1 MRKSID
7 AMGSSSCHSPAHCFD
22 ESPAGYSWV
31 GCSPAEPTCASP
43 AESIMPNRR
52 SIEKRNDRNAPFHP
66 TPLTKNCK
74 GCPGTNCKGCLG
86 TGHGVGL
93 LGWSADRRGITVAQ
107 FRSRGAQRALREKGW
122 VGLSKMPHPHCR
134 RLEQSRRRSDNKNIF
149 MLVWDRR
156 SVMKTRR

>member
-7 AMGSSSCHSPAHCFD
+7 AMGSSSYHSPAHCFD

-86 TGHGVGL
+86 TGQWPRMQGRPPHFPASTVIRLRRSGFIGSFSHIAVFSPNQNYVREL
-93 LGWSADRRGITVAQ
+93 PYFETFTCSSTQRSSAT
-107 FRSRGAQRALREKGW
+107 S
-122 VGLSKMPHPHCR
+122 SSS
-134 RLEQSRRRSDNKNIF
+134 RLEYGPG
-149 MLVWDRR
+149 
-156 SVMKTRR
+156 

>member
-86 TGHGVGL
+86 TGQTPGLPGAPGLRQRGVDL
-93 LGWSADRRGITVAQ
+93 ILPLTQ
-107 FRSRGAQRALREKGW
+107 
-122 VGLSKMPHPHCR
+122 GLSSARKR
-134 RLEQSRRRSDNKNIF
+134 ASGTRLG
-149 MLVWDRR
+149 
-156 SVMKTRR
+156 

>member
-93 LGWSADRRGITVAQ
+93 LGW
-107 FRSRGAQRALREKGW
+107 RSER
-122 VGLSKMPHPHCR
+122 
-134 RLEQSRRRSDNKNIF
+134 SRRRSDIKKRIF
-149 MLVWDRR
+149 MHVWDRL
-156 SVMKTRR
+156 SVMQTLRYMPLGFPVPRPLCPPE

>member
-66 TPLTKNCK
+66 TPLT
-74 GCPGTNCKGCLG
+74 TNCKGCLG
-86 TGHGVGL
+86 TGQTPGL
-93 LGWSADRRGITVAQ
+93 LGTPALDSGPATVLRSSRLH
-107 FRSRGAQRALREKGW
+107 FRERAQRNLK
-122 VGLSKMPHPHCR
+122 
-134 RLEQSRRRSDNKNIF
+134 
-149 MLVWDRR
+149 
-156 SVMKTRR
+156 

>member
-1 MRKSID
+1 MGLPWQWSTLGQHRTTD
-7 AMGSSSCHSPAHCFD
+7 AERLRFPCLIAGQRLSFSGHEEIYRCNGSSSCHSPAHCFD

-86 TGHGVGL
+86 TGHDVGL
-93 LGWSADRRGITVAQ
+93 LGQD
-107 FRSRGAQRALREKGW
+107 
-122 VGLSKMPHPHCR
+122 VGDAAR
-134 RLEQSRRRSDNKNIF
+134 
-149 MLVWDRR
+149 
-156 SVMKTRR
+156 